1 MSVCLI
7 FVIIK
12 LTIFLIA
19 IRKMGQS
26 QPKKPGTV
34 KSKYVEM
41 SNDIHQY
48 DNEYKLSELNN
59 AFINKLVQTDAYN
72 LWH

>member
-1 MSVCLI
+1 
-7 FVIIK
+7 
-12 LTIFLIA
+12 
-19 IRKMGQS
+19 MGQS
-26 QPKKPGTV
+26 QPKKQGTV